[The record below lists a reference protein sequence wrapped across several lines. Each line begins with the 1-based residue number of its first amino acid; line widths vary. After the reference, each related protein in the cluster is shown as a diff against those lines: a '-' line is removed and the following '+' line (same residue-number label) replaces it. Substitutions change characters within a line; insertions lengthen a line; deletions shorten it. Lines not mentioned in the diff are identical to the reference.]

1 MNPYGHSC
9 KWCTQRRVDHVG
21 LQTDRLV
28 QHPPVTLYWSVV
40 IKSKTTYISILIYG
54 HELLVVTERMRS
66 RIQTMEMS
74 FLQRVAVLSLRNR
87 VKSSIIW
94 EGLRVEPLLL
104 HMERSQ
110 LMWFRHLTGM
120 PPRKRFFRHALPAGG
135 PRIEHNGETLSL
147 VRECVSVL
155 WDELEEVVGEGGLD
169 ISAETAAA
177 VT

>member
-1 MNPYGHSC
+1 M
-9 KWCTQRRVDHVG
+9 
-21 LQTDRLV
+21 
-28 QHPPVTLYWSVV
+28 
-40 IKSKTTYISILIYG
+40 
-54 HELLVVTERMRS
+54 
-66 RIQTMEMS
+66 
-74 FLQRVAVLSLRNR
+74 
-87 VKSSIIW
+87 
-94 EGLRVEPLLL
+94 EPLLL

-120 PPRKRFFRHALPAGG
+120 PPRKRFFRHVLPAGG

-169 ISAETAAA
+169 ISAGTAAP